1 MSASK
6 TKTTKAAPKAK
17 TAKAKSHAKAKPAAA
32 APARATVAP
41 APTAAAVAAE
51 AAAVPVESMTAGADA
66 AAQTAALPAAEA
78 RGARTL
84 TGRVVSNKM
93 QKTIAVEIERL
104 VRHPAYGKYI
114 RRTTKLL
121 AHDENGSSQE
131 GDLVVITPCRPMSRH
146 KSWRLLEIVEK
157 AARS

>member
-1 MSASK
+1 MSPTKAKSSK
-6 TKTTKAAPKAK
+6 TAPKAK
-17 TAKAKSHAKAKPAAA
+17 TAKARSHAKAKPAAA
-32 APARATVAP
+32 RAADAAAPAQVP
-41 APTAAAVAAE
+41 AE
-51 AAAVPVESMTAGADA
+51 AAAA
-66 AAQTAALPAAEA
+66 AAPAEDT
-78 RGARTL
+78 RGRRTL

-104 VRHPAYGKYI
+104 VKHPAYGKYI

>member
-1 MSASK
+1 MSPTKA
-6 TKTTKAAPKAK
+6 KTTKAAKPAAKAK
-17 TAKAKSHAKAKPAAA
+17 SVKAKSHAKAKPTGAEAPVAAASAPEGAAA
-32 APARATVAP
+32 APA
-41 APTAAAVAAE
+41 AAA
-51 AAAVPVESMTAGADA
+51 ADA
-66 AAQTAALPAAEA
+66 AAAPAADA
-78 RGARTL
+78 RGKRTL

-131 GDLVVITPCRPMSRH
+131 GDLVVITPCRPVSRH

>member
-1 MSASK
+1 MSPKAK
-6 TKTTKAAPKAK
+6 TSKAAPKAR
-17 TAKAKSHAKAKPAAA
+17 TAKAKSHAKAKAAAAPVVEAAAPAAA
-32 APARATVAP
+32 AAE
-41 APTAAAVAAE
+41 AVAA
-51 AAAVPVESMTAGADA
+51 APAVDT
-66 AAQTAALPAAEA
+66 

-104 VRHPAYGKYI
+104 VRHPTYGKYI

-121 AHDENGSSQE
+121 AHDQDGISQE

-146 KSWRLLEIVEK
+146 KSWRLLEIVAK